1 MKRIN
6 PHLTYPL
13 RRIVRREIQD
23 GRPVIVLACQHAV
36 PGVPSSR
43 YAKFN
48 PCRVCY
54 ERVEEF
60 KASQPRNRMALGSD
74 RHPTPRINRS

>member
-60 KASQPRNRMALGSD
+60 KTSRLAIGLRGDPT
-74 RHPTPRINRS
+74 RHPTPKINRS